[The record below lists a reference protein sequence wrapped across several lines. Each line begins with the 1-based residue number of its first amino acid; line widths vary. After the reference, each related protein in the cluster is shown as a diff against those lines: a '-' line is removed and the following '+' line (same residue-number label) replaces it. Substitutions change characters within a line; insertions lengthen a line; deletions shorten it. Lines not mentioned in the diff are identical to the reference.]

1 MKTVLLA
8 QRALETKREDHT
20 HQRGEDHKPEVILQ
34 TIGGPTRLCWMMK
47 GEIQY
52 IVVEM
57 QTLDHIQRTYQDGLY
72 EQREEIS

>member
-1 MKTVLLA
+1 MLDD
-8 QRALETKREDHT
+8 E
-20 HQRGEDHKPEVILQ
+20 
-34 TIGGPTRLCWMMK
+34 

-72 EQREEIS
+72 EQREDFREEVKKDSSPFYLCESEYEIHFEYG